1 MIGTTNRQ
9 PDEVMRDH
17 QDVLRAYAQQ
27 VVAHG
32 EPLTPSQETDKTAR
46 MQVYLAL
53 GESMHLTVPEMV
65 TLLYKEVLVEDK
77 RCDCHSCKGR
87 AANQT

>member
-1 MIGTTNRQ
+1 MIGTTSRELN
-9 PDEVMRDH
+9 ELMRDH
-17 QDVLRAYAQQ
+17 QKVLRGYAQQ

-32 EPLTPSQETDKTAR
+32 EQLTPSQETDKTAR

-65 TLLYKEVLVEDK
+65 NLLLEL
-77 RCDCHSCKGR
+77 RSRG
-87 AANQT
+87 QG